1 MHSGADGLNN
11 IYEGPGMSAA
21 LVGITTGTKSPAVD
35 ASGGRGTLM
44 IAGSSYTCLIAPD
57 TGSGLAPG
65 NALLFIMLLIGGLYG
80 AFLLAPSC

>member
-1 MHSGADGLNN
+1 
-11 IYEGPGMSAA
+11 
-21 LVGITTGTKSPAVD
+21 
-35 ASGGRGTLM
+35 M
-44 IAGSSYTCLIAPD
+44 IAGFSYTCLIAPD